1 MYICVIMKN
10 VLIRSLFFL
19 FFFYL
24 LCISQLLKA
33 GQRGTVG
40 LAGSVSLAE
49 IHLVL
54 ASWGAQVED
63 SSCVG

>member
-1 MYICVIMKN
+1 MKN
-10 VLIRSLFFL
+10 IWIVDWLFL
-19 FFFYL
+19 FYL

-33 GQRGTVG
+33 GQRGTLS
-40 LAGSVSLAE
+40 LAGSVGLTE

>member
-1 MYICVIMKN
+1 MCRLDI
-10 VLIRSLFFL
+10 LFL
-19 FFFYL
+19 HYL

-33 GQRGTVG
+33 GQRGALS
-40 LAGSVSLAE
+40 LAGSVSLTE

>member
-1 MYICVIMKN
+1 M
-10 VLIRSLFFL
+10 
-19 FFFYL
+19 
-24 LCISQLLKA
+24 CISQLLKA
-33 GQRGTVG
+33 GQRGTLG
-40 LAGSVSLAE
+40 LAGSVSLTE